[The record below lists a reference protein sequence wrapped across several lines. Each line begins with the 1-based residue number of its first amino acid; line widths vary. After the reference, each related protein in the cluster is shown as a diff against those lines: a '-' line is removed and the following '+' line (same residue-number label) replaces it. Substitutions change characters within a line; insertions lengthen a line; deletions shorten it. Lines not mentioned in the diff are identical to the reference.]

1 MLFKDK
7 IKRFKFFICGNIIL
21 ATIIGIYAQDIASYI
36 IGDSLSGY
44 LYLYWL
50 TVLTVISIALFLIV
64 PIFTYRFVKKSA
76 TKKQIFTLYLIANS
90 FIGISTS
97 MFSIFVLVMTCG

>member
-7 IKRFKFFICGNIIL
+7 IKIFKFFICGNIIL
-21 ATIIGIYAQDIASYI
+21 ATIIGIYAQGIASYI

-50 TVLTVISIALFLIV
+50 TILTVISIVLFLIV
-64 PIFTYRFVKKSA
+64 PILTYRFVKKSA

-90 FIGISTS
+90 FIGILTS